1 MSVDLLHELVAKGY
15 LYSHREFDYCPDRRI
30 RARINFRC
38 DGNPKINLLRW
49 IRHKRYFM
57 KTHLLVTPIAI
68 LLSSCI
74 SPYDYEDCGVL
85 YDKPTA
91 NPLGTSGDIFADT
104 WGDLVMASR
113 NANQRDFF
121 ENNACRLSVKKTQ
134 RLE

>member
-1 MSVDLLHELVAKGY
+1 MIIVTVRLYRVIIIFEHVRHCQSESGKSMSLHPLNIGELVDDCNG
-15 LYSHREFDYCPDRRI
+15 FV
-30 RARINFRC
+30 
-38 DGNPKINLLRW
+38 LLA
-49 IRHKRYFM
+49 IS
-57 KTHLLVTPIAI
+57 IAI

-113 NANQRDFF
+113 SANQKDFF
-121 ENNACRLSVKKTQ
+121 ENNACRLSVIKTQ
-134 RLE
+134 GPE

>member
-1 MSVDLLHELVAKGY
+1 
-15 LYSHREFDYCPDRRI
+15 
-30 RARINFRC
+30 
-38 DGNPKINLLRW
+38 
-49 IRHKRYFM
+49 M

-113 NANQRDFF
+113 NANQRYFF